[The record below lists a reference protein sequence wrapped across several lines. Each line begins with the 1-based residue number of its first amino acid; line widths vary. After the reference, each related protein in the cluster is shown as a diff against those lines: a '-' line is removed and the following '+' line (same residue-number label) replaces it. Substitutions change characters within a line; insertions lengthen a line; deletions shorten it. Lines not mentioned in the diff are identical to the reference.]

1 MFSSSNK
8 YSKYVIAF
16 IASAF
21 TLIQGVDFVFMKTGV
36 EINYMATLLVLLLIT
51 FFIGLYVVWNNQKPA
66 EAAAR
71 GIKKPKKRWTLYLN
85 IFVTILLGA
94 LFVYYFQKGNTAKT
108 LLDEKL
114 PEIVAAFDNDEFE
127 IVYTQT
133 KQLIDDGNTNPIVR
147 SYYDKV
153 TVPVSITTFPEG
165 VSVSFKYVQDTL
177 NNWVTLGTSPLNDI
191 RVPNSSLE
199 YKFRYQDM
207 EETEI
212 RHTYYIKNGLNHFI
226 FPISDSI
233 PKDHKLCLGGTKP
246 LSYPG
251 IDHLPAIDIAPY
263 SISKYEVTN
272 EEYKVFVDA
281 GGYENPDYWNF
292 PYEMNGKVLTFENTV
307 PLFVDSFGK
316 LGPANW
322 SYGNYPG
329 GQGAYPVTGIS
340 WFEAMAFAKY
350 MGLSLP
356 NLYQWANAATLSSA
370 ASFVPKSNFSKN
382 QLIAVGS
389 LDNKNQNELYDM
401 AGNAREWIINSIE
414 ETNTRKGILGGGFN
428 DDAYYFNDYY
438 GQNALDRSIS
448 NGMRLVKNL
457 KSNATYDADPTG
469 VVAITKRDF
478 LNEEKI
484 SDDVFEIFKEQFDYP
499 QKPLNASTSLSE
511 LTSGSYRAERFEIAS
526 PYEDGGML
534 PGYIFYDSTHPKPL
548 KPIIHF
554 PGSNAIHLTNM
565 DYAIKRYLNSFDYLM
580 SEGYAVVL
588 PIYLSTYERE
598 DELKS
603 DYPNESELYK
613 EHVIKWGK
621 EYKRTIDYIASRKDM
636 DAANLT
642 YFGVSWGGYMANILL
657 AIDDRVKSATLY
669 VAGLCFQKSKKEVE
683 SYHYTSRITT
693 PVLMLNGEFDQFF
706 PLETSQIP
714 MFKLLAT
721 PEEDKKH
728 YVAKTGHYVPREVL
742 IAEHLGWL
750 KKYENE

>member
-1 MFSSSNK
+1 MFSNSNK

-36 EINYMATLLVLLLIT
+36 EINYMATLLVLLLIA
-51 FFIGLYVVWNNQKPA
+51 FFIGLYVVWNSQKPS
-66 EAAAR
+66 EASTRAT
-71 GIKKPKKRWTLYLN
+71 IKPKKRWTLYLN
-85 IFVTILLGA
+85 ILVTILLGA

-114 PEIVAAFDNDEFE
+114 PEIVAAFDNDEFK
-127 IVYTQT
+127 IVYTET
-133 KQLIDDGNTNPIVR
+133 KQLLDEGNTNPVVR

-165 VSVSFKYVQDTL
+165 VAVSFKYVRDSL
-177 NNWVTLGTSPLNDI
+177 DNWVDLGTSPLDNI
-191 RVPNSSLE
+191 RVPNSLLE
-199 YKFRYQDM
+199 YKFNYQGM
-207 EETEI
+207 EMSEI
-212 RHTYYIKNGLNHFI
+212 QHTYYLKNGFNHFI
-226 FPISDSI
+226 LPNSDAI
-233 PKDHKLCLGGTKP
+233 PENHTLCLGGTKP

-251 IDHLPAIDIAPY
+251 IDHLPAVSIAPY

-272 EEYKVFVDA
+272 EEYKAFVDA
-281 GGYENPDYWNF
+281 KGYENPDYWDF
-292 PYEMNGKVLTFENTV
+292 PYEMNGKVLTFEKTI
-307 PLFVDSFGK
+307 PLLVDAFGK
-316 LGPANW
+316 LGPTQW
-322 SYGNYPG
+322 SYGNYPD
-329 GQGAYPVTGIS
+329 GQGAFPVTGIS
-340 WFEAMAFAKY
+340 WFEAMAYARFRG
-350 MGLSLP
+350 MSLP
-356 NLYQWANAATLSSA
+356 NLYQWANAAILGDA
-370 ASFVPKSNFSKN
+370 DSFVPKSNFSKN

-389 LDNKNQNELYDM
+389 DDNKNDNDIYDI
-401 AGNAREWIINSIE
+401 AGNAREWIVNSIE
-414 ETNTRKGILGGGFN
+414 ETHTKKGILGGGYT

-457 KSNATYDADPTG
+457 ESSATYDTDPTA
-469 VVAITKRDF
+469 VVSIGTRDF

-484 SDDVFEIFKEQFDYP
+484 SDDVFQIFKEQFDYP
-499 QKPLNASTSLSE
+499 QKSLKATTVLSE
-511 LTSGSYRAERFEIAS
+511 LTSGSFRAERFEISS
-526 PYEDGGML
+526 PYEEGGRL
-534 PGYIFYDSTHPKPL
+534 PGYIFYDSAHAKPL
-548 KPIIHF
+548 KPILFF
-554 PGSNAIHLTNM
+554 PGSNAIHLTNIE
-565 DYAIKRYLNSFDYLM
+565 YAIKRYFKSFDYLM

-588 PIYLSTYERE
+588 PIYISTYERE

-603 DYPNESELYK
+603 DYPNDSESYK
-613 EHVIKWGK
+613 QHVIKWGK
-621 EYKRTIDYIASRKDM
+621 EYKRTIDYIVARKDM

-683 SYHYTSRITT
+683 SYHYTSRITI

-721 PEEDKKH
+721 PEADKKH
-728 YVAKTGHYVPREVL
+728 YVSKTGHYVPREVL
-742 IAEHLGWL
+742 ISEHLGWL

>member
-1 MFSSSNK
+1 MFTNSNK

-21 TLIQGVDFVFMKTGV
+21 TLIQGVDFVLLKIGV
-36 EINYMATLLVLLLIT
+36 EINYMPTLLVLLLIA
-51 FFIGLYVVWNNQKPA
+51 FFVGLFIVWYNQKTS
-66 EAAAR
+66 ETSSKVV
-71 GIKKPKKRWTLYLN
+71 KKPRKSWTLYLN
-85 IFVTILLGA
+85 IFVTLLLGA
-94 LFVYYFQKGNTAKT
+94 LFVYYFQKGNSAKT

-114 PEIVAAFDNDEFE
+114 PEIVAAFDNDQFE
-127 IVYTQT
+127 VVYKET
-133 KQLIDDGNTNPIVR
+133 KQLIDEGNTNPVVQ

-165 VSVSFKYVQDTL
+165 VAISFKYVRDSL
-177 NNWVTLGTSPLNDI
+177 NQWANLGTSPLDNI
-191 RVPNSSLE
+191 RVPNSFLE
-199 YKFRYQDM
+199 YKFSYQGI
-207 EETEI
+207 EETEV
-212 RHTYYIKNGLNHFI
+212 RHTYYVKNGLNYFI
-226 FPISDSI
+226 LPTSDSI
-233 PKDHKLCLGGTKP
+233 PQDHKLCLGGTKP

-251 IDHLPAIDIAPY
+251 IDHLPPIIIAPY

-272 EEYKVFVDA
+272 EAYKAFVDA
-281 GGYENPDYWNF
+281 GGYENPDFWNF
-292 PYEMNGKVLTFENTV
+292 PYEMNGRVLTFENTV
-307 PLFVDSFGK
+307 PLFVDAFGK

-322 SYGNYPG
+322 SFGNYPE
-329 GQGAYPVTGIS
+329 GQGSYPVTGIS
-340 WFEAMAFAKY
+340 WFEAMAYANFK
-350 MGLSLP
+350 GLSLP

-389 LDNKNQNELYDM
+389 MDNKNDNDLYDI
-401 AGNAREWIINSIE
+401 AGNAREWILNSIE
-414 ETNTRKGILGGGFN
+414 ETNTKKGILGGGFN

-457 KSNATYDADPTG
+457 ESAATYETDPTG
-469 VVAITKRDF
+469 IVSIGKRDF
-478 LNEEKI
+478 LKEEKI
-484 SDDVFEIFKEQFDYP
+484 SEDVFEIFKEQFDYP
-499 QKPLNASTSLSE
+499 QKPLKATTSLSE
-511 LTSGSYRAERFEIAS
+511 LTSGSFRAERFEITS
-526 PYEDGGML
+526 PYEKGGIL
-534 PGYIFYDSTHPKPL
+534 PGYIFYDSAHVKPL
-548 KPIIHF
+548 KPIIFF

-565 DYAIKRYLNSFDYLM
+565 DYAIKRYFKSFDYLM

-603 DYPNESELYK
+603 DYPNESEMYK

-621 EYKRTIDYIASRKDM
+621 EYKRTIDYIQSRKDM
-636 DAANLT
+636 DATHLS
-642 YFGVSWGGYMANILL
+642 YYGVSWGGYMANILL

-683 SYHYTSRITT
+683 SYHYTSRIAI

-721 PEEDKKH
+721 PDEDKKH
-728 YVAKTGHYVPREVL
+728 YVAKTGHYVPNDVL
-742 IAEHLGWL
+742 IEEHLGWL